1 MTDIVTFVLAP
12 VLGIIAIVVWRR
24 RDQPVLANLGFRVTK
39 WTIPDL
45 LVGFAIT
52 GLAIL
57 GVFLVELALGVI
69 TVESAPYDVSTF
81 LATFADIAANAAIEE
96 LFFRSLL
103 LSGLVVVLGMV
114 RWGTN
119 RWIPV
124 LLSAV
129 LFGLI
134 HATNPG
140 ASAISVFGNALGG
153 LIYGMAFLG
162 AMNIWF
168 PIALHISWNFTQTLL
183 GFPVSGKDFPGPLT
197 TTSTGSDLVTGGDFG
212 PEAGIIGILSR
223 FVVIALVVGY
233 LTLRYRDGSFAQLR
247 YAPDPQK
254 RSRKRPPANN
264 PPPSTDTV
272 PRAPSTRQ
280 RVPPE
285 PPQASVT
292 GSMGPRLTGSVP

>member
-1 MTDIVTFVLAP
+1 MTDLVTFVLAP

-24 RDQPVLANLGFRVTK
+24 RDQPVLANLGFRVTR

-52 GLAIL
+52 ALAIL
-57 GVFLVELALGVI
+57 GVFLVELGLGVI
-69 TVESAPYDVSTF
+69 TVESAPYDLSTF

-96 LFFRSLL
+96 VFFRSLL

-124 LLSAV
+124 LISAV

-140 ASAISVFGNALGG
+140 ASAISVLGNALGG

-168 PIALHISWNFTQTLL
+168 PIALHIGWNFTQTLL

-223 FVVIALVVGY
+223 FVVIALLVGY
-233 LTLRYRDGSFAQLR
+233 LTLRYRDGSLAKLR

-254 RSRKRPPANN
+254 RTPRTTSDEQPA
-264 PPPSTDTV
+264 
-272 PRAPSTRQ
+272 AQ
-280 RVPPE
+280 H
-285 PPQASVT
+285 
-292 GSMGPRLTGSVP
+292 